1 MQIRDYQSRDLEALL
16 ALWLDASIQAH
27 HFVDPDFWRSKVEDM
42 RNLYIPNAQT
52 RVAERDGQLLG
63 FYCLHEDRLAAIFVG
78 VQHQGQGLGTQLLA
92 DARERRSRLELAVY
106 AANLPS
112 IGFYRQQGFQVIDN
126 GIDPDTGQAELIM
139 AWPGGTSGLTD
150 TLSDSGSEPA

>member
-1 MQIRDYQSRDLEALL
+1 MLIRDYQSSDLQGLL
-16 ALWLDASIQAH
+16 TLWLDASIQAH

-42 RNLYIPNAQT
+42 GSLYIPNAQT
-52 RVAERDGQLLG
+52 RVAERDGELLG
-63 FYCLHEDRLAAIFVG
+63 FYCLVQDQLAALFVR
-78 VQHQGQGLGTQLLA
+78 VQQQGQGLGKQLLA

-106 AANLPS
+106 ADNLPS

-139 AWPGGTSGLTD
+139 AWPG
-150 TLSDSGSEPA
+150 PA

>member
-1 MQIRDYQSRDLEALL
+1 MLIRDFQSSDLQALL

-27 HFVDPDFWRSKVEDM
+27 HFVDPDFWRSRVEDM
-42 RNLYIPNAQT
+42 RNLYLPHAQT

-63 FYCLHEDRLAAIFVG
+63 FYCLHEDQLAAIFVS
-78 VQHQGQGLGTQLLA
+78 VQYQGQGLGKQLLA

-112 IGFYRQQGFQVIDN
+112 IGFYRQQGFQVIGD
-126 GIDPDTGQAELIM
+126 GIDPNTGEAELIM
-139 AWPGGTSGLTD
+139 AWPG
-150 TLSDSGSEPA
+150 